1 MKIMSS
7 KLNQAGQAVI
17 EYILV
22 LLVVLSICL
31 GIIWQFN
38 DAFRQF
44 SNSYFGNYIACLLEL
59 GELPAL
65 GGTTSGICASEYEP
79 FDISK
84 GRPRKGGDF
93 NPDGGDSDDDSGGGG
108 RDRNSDGD
116 SGSDGSGGDVA
127 GSGSGGARGTDGVG
141 RFGRFGANSS
151 GRPASVVIGTVK
163 KDDAYTGS
171 TESSSKNTNRSSTV
185 RRQETLKLVDQ
196 SGGVIDPFE
205 NRKVKEASVTISK
218 DTSNQTLKP
227 KKARVDITRKVANVD
242 MKKDDSKF
250 TLGDFLRY
258 LLIAAIII
266 AVVIFIGGQ
275 ALQVSKSWE

>member
-1 MKIMSS
+1 MMKIMSL
-7 KLNQAGQAVI
+7 KLNQTGQAFI

-22 LLVVLSICL
+22 LLVVVSICL
-31 GIIWQFN
+31 GVMWQFN
-38 DAFRQF
+38 DAFRKF

-65 GGTTSGICASEYEP
+65 GGSTSGVCASEYEP
-79 FDISK
+79 FDIAN
-84 GRPRKGGDF
+84 GRPKKGVGFNGGD
-93 NPDGGDSDDDSGGGG
+93 DSDDD
-108 RDRNSDGD
+108 D
-116 SGSDGSGGDVA
+116 SGSGRDKDGSGGSNSGDGSGGDVA
-127 GSGSGGARGTDGVG
+127 GASGSAKGTDGVG

-151 GRPASVVIGTVK
+151 GRPTSVVIGTVK
-163 KDDAYTGS
+163 KDDVYTGS
-171 TESSSKNTNRSSTV
+171 TESSSKTTNRMNTV
-185 RRQETLKLVDQ
+185 RRQETLKFVDQ

-227 KKARVDITRKVANVD
+227 KKARVDISRKVASAD
-242 MKKDDSKF
+242 MKKDDTKF